1 MHKKIAVIDT
11 ETNYD
16 NEVISIGAVISDE
29 KYKAIDTL
37 YLIVYPECEKPAMYS
52 NELYHPNAVADY
64 ITYRKDIIVMLKG
77 FLDKYHVDSLYAYNA
92 NFDKSH
98 LKELDKYNWYDILK
112 LAAYKQ
118 YNNTITCEDNLCKSG
133 RLKSGYGV
141 ENILNR
147 LRLKYKRKNYNE
159 IHNALTDS
167 IDELEIMELLNLDLD
182 EYEIARI

>member
-1 MHKKIAVIDT
+1 M
-11 ETNYD
+11 
-16 NEVISIGAVISDE
+16 
-29 KYKAIDTL
+29 
-37 YLIVYPECEKPAMYS
+37 
-52 NELYHPNAVADY
+52 
-64 ITYRKDIIVMLKG
+64 
-77 FLDKYHVDSLYAYNA
+77 
-92 NFDKSH
+92 
-98 LKELDKYNWYDILK
+98 K

-118 YNNTITCEDNLCKSG
+118 YNNTITNKDDLCKSG

-167 IDELEIMELLNLDLD
+167 IDELEIMKLLNLDLD